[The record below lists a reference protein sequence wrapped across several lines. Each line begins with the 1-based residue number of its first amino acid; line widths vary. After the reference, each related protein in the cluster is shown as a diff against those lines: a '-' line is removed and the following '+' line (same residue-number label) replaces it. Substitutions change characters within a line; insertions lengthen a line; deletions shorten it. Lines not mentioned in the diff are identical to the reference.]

1 MNHSDPETL
10 ALTALGEGVATDA
23 DLTHLLG
30 CAECAKQLR
39 ELRLTAAFAKRAM
52 NEVALLLPD
61 ERVWQS
67 ISNQLG
73 FAAVPTPPLVAS
85 GPPVRLESRGHR
97 PRARVIRFFLV
108 AALVVFFGVIGSIAA
123 VTSQSPRTIAIARLQ
138 PLPAWEG
145 ASGTATV
152 QILASGDRVVHI
164 TSVMPSHLSDV
175 HEVWLTSSES
185 SAPLSLGT
193 LDGLTGS
200 FKIPVGVDLGT
211 YRYVS
216 VSDQPTDPGA
226 GQKPASVMQGILS

>member
-1 MNHSDPETL
+1 M
-10 ALTALGEGVATDA
+10 
-23 DLTHLLG
+23 
-30 CAECAKQLR
+30 R
-39 ELRLTAAFAKRAM
+39 AAFRLGIRRGIWRRLGSYT
-52 NEVALLLPD
+52 V
-61 ERVWQS
+61 
-67 ISNQLG
+67 ISL
-73 FAAVPTPPLVAS
+73 
-85 GPPVRLESRGHR
+85 SR
-97 PRARVIRFFLV
+97 
-108 AALVVFFGVIGSIAA
+108 S
-123 VTSQSPRTIAIARLQ
+123 
-138 PLPAWEG
+138 LPAWKG

-175 HEVWLTSSES
+175 HEVWLMSLES

-216 VSDQPTDPGA
+216 VSDQPTDPDP